1 MDDELDPTD
10 EEREFRDRANLQ
22 AELQEIARA
31 KAPEHAAPRG
41 FWAKVRRKD

>member
-1 MDDELDPTD
+1 MDDVLDTTD
-10 EEREFRDRANLQ
+10 DEREFRDRASLQ

-31 KAPEHAAPRG
+31 KAPEHAVQRG